1 MGFGISDIPDS
12 KFQIPL
18 NLEDVEFLESG
29 IWNLWNL
36 WNLESLESGI
46 WNLWNLESGISG
58 IWNFWNLESLESG
71 ISGIWNLWNLESLE
85 SGIPGISRISGISGI
100 PGIWNPWN
108 ILNLDPGIDLMK
120 KLSLVLCLIAGVS
133 AVAFGQP
140 RPAEKTKEPA
150 AAVRPAPASF
160 VAKYEGGMFGYSRKE
175 EGTLKFDDENERLV
189 FLGKDQKE
197 KFAIPYKSM
206 LVVFPQS
213 QSVQS
218 TTGKVVSVIPYAGLL
233 GGFIKEKRQY
243 LIVNFDDPDVDA
255 KGMVN
260 FKLADRELLDSVIA
274 KLAEEAELKQ
284 RGEAFYRPKAVKIED

>member
-1 MGFGISDIPDS
+1 
-12 KFQIPL
+12 
-18 NLEDVEFLESG
+18 
-29 IWNLWNL
+29 
-36 WNLESLESGI
+36 
-46 WNLWNLESGISG
+46 
-58 IWNFWNLESLESG
+58 
-71 ISGIWNLWNLESLE
+71 
-85 SGIPGISRISGISGI
+85 
-100 PGIWNPWN
+100 
-108 ILNLDPGIDLMK
+108 MK
-120 KLSLVLCLIAGVS
+120 RFIGLLCIAIGLS
-133 AVAFGQP
+133 AVAFAQP
-140 RPAEKTKEPA
+140 RPVEKTKSPTVA
-150 AAVRPAPASF
+150 LKPAPPSF
-160 VAKYEGGMFGYSRKE
+160 AAKYEGGMFGYGKKE
-175 EGTLKFDDENERLV
+175 EGMLKFDDDNERLV
-189 FLGKDQKE
+189 FFGKDQKE

-284 RGEAFYRPKAVKIED
+284 RGEAYYRPKAVKIED